1 MRFYFDHNATTPVD
15 PRVREAMARALE
27 EDWGNPSS
35 IHRDGQRARV
45 ALEEARRKVGAYLGA
60 GPKEIVFTSGG
71 TEADNLAV
79 LGAVRADGRPR
90 KHVIT
95 AAVEHPAVLEAA
107 RRLESEGVAVT
118 YLQPSREGVIDV
130 AAVKRMIRPETV
142 LVSVMHANN
151 ETGAVQPLAEVGRV
165 CREAGVL
172 LHSDGVQFRR
182 PVKVSELGVDLY
194 SISGHKL
201 NAPKGVGALYV
212 RAGVEIEPL
221 LVGGRQ
227 ERGRRAGTENP
238 ALAVALAE
246 ACSLERPELSKLRDR
261 LERGIL
267 ERVPD
272 VKVNSGGVER
282 TPNTSNLM
290 FEGIGA
296 EALLIALDLRGFAV
310 STGSACSSGS
320 VEPSHVLLAMGLAPE
335 EARASVRFSLGA
347 GNDEAQVDAL
357 IGAVEEAV
365 AQLRR
370 LSPVYAS

>member
-1 MRFYFDHNATTPVD
+1 MRFYFDHNATAPLD
-15 PRVREAMARALE
+15 PRVRAAYVRALE

-35 IHRDGQRARV
+35 IHGEGQRARML
-45 ALEEARRKVGAYLGA
+45 LEEARRKVAAYLGA

-79 LGAVRADGRPR
+79 LGAVRADGRAR

-95 AAVEHPAVLEAA
+95 TAVEHPAVLEAA
-107 RRLESEGVAVT
+107 RRLEREGVAVT

-130 AAVKRMIRPETV
+130 AVLKRMIRPETV

-165 CREAGVL
+165 CRGAGVL

-194 SISGHKL
+194 SVSGHKL

-212 RAGVEIEPL
+212 RAGVEIAPL

-320 VEPSHVLLAMGLAPE
+320 VEPSHVLLAMGLSPE

-357 IGAVEEAV
+357 AGAVEEAV

-370 LSPVYAS
+370 LSPAYAS

>member
-1 MRFYFDHNATTPVD
+1 
-15 PRVREAMARALE
+15 
-27 EDWGNPSS
+27 
-35 IHRDGQRARV
+35 
-45 ALEEARRKVGAYLGA
+45 
-60 GPKEIVFTSGG
+60 
-71 TEADNLAV
+71 
-79 LGAVRADGRPR
+79 
-90 KHVIT
+90 
-95 AAVEHPAVLEAA
+95 
-107 RRLESEGVAVT
+107 
-118 YLQPSREGVIDV
+118 
-130 AAVKRMIRPETV
+130 
-142 LVSVMHANN
+142 
-151 ETGAVQPLAEVGRV
+151 
-165 CREAGVL
+165 
-172 LHSDGVQFRR
+172 
-182 PVKVSELGVDLY
+182 
-194 SISGHKL
+194 
-201 NAPKGVGALYV
+201 
-212 RAGVEIEPL
+212 VEIAPL

-320 VEPSHVLLAMGLAPE
+320 VEPSHVLLAMGLSPE

-357 IGAVEEAV
+357 AGAVEEAV

-370 LSPVYAS
+370 LSPAYAS